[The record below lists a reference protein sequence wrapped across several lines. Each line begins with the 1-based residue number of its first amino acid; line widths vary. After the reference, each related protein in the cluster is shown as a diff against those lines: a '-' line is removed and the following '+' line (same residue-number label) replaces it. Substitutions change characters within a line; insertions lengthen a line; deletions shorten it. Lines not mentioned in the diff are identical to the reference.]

1 MTLFL
6 GAYDDKRRLCRVQI
20 MTRQAQTMPVA
31 LSGPLVCF
39 VWLLLYYYIVT
50 LLVVRVMINCLL
62 KLIETPTS
70 HDFVDFSELTS
81 SFLFFIF
88 YHHCRCHPWCTTTAT
103 TLHPQAM
110 LVATCHVMVTTWSS
124 TWLVVVVIIDDVC
137 FFLRCSTFLVILIT
151 YYLPQWQIATSAKA
165 LPHVTMMIMMNQQ
178 QSGPGIKWPC
188 TSSAERPGTQ
198 VSILSLLFPHADP
211 HILGTTSTGTQ
222 VSNPSPPSPTL
233 TPAFQGWPQ
242 QPVLCDW
249 KIGKYHITAVSSH
262 WTLKQV
268 PCHCSQR
275 WALTPHRTGTSP
287 SMQWRAD
294 HTLVFDEG
302 DATLS

>member
-31 LSGPLVCF
+31 SSGPLVCF
-39 VWLLLYYYIVT
+39 VWLLIYYYIVT

-81 SFLFFIF
+81 LFLFFIF

-124 TWLVVVVIIDDVC
+124 TWLIMKRC
-137 FFLRCSTFLVILIT
+137 CCYYWRRSFFLEMFNFFGDTN
-151 YYLPQWQIATSAKA
+151 YLLPTTVTNSDKCKGAASCYNDDYDEPTTKRAKDKM
-165 LPHVTMMIMMNQQ
+165 TM
-178 QSGPGIKWPC
+178 
-188 TSSAERPGTQ
+188 
-198 VSILSLLFPHADP
+198 
-211 HILGTTSTGTQ
+211 
-222 VSNPSPPSPTL
+222 
-233 TPAFQGWPQ
+233 
-242 QPVLCDW
+242 QPVR
-249 KIGKYHITAVSSH
+249 
-262 WTLKQV
+262 
-268 PCHCSQR
+268 QR
-275 WALTPHRTGTSP
+275 DRALR
-287 SMQWRAD
+287 
-294 HTLVFDEG
+294 
-302 DATLS
+302 